1 MATVPIRELRN
12 HGGDVAD
19 RVLAGEQVT
28 VTRAGKPVMELVALP
43 KQPLSSV
50 ALIKRWQRLPH
61 VDVDR
66 LRADLAAAIDDTV

>member
-19 RVLAGEQVT
+19 RVLAGEQIT

-43 KQPLSSV
+43 RQPLSSV
-50 ALIKRWQRLPH
+50 ALIERWRNLPQVNAAH
-61 VDVDR
+61 
-66 LRADLAAAIDDTV
+66 LRADLAAVLDDTV